1 MDIFVKCAAGIL
13 VSVVLIITLAKQGKD
28 ISLLL
33 VIAVCC
39 MVLGA
44 AVTFLQPVV
53 DFIKHLQSIGQLD
66 PEMTTILLKAV
77 GIGLLAEI
85 TSLIC
90 ADSGN
95 ASLGKALQLLATA
108 TILWLSLPLLNELIE
123 LIDNIL
129 GAI

>member
-1 MDIFVKCAAGIL
+1 MDTFVKCAAGIL
-13 VSVVLIITLAKQGKD
+13 VAVVFIITLSKQEKN

-44 AVTFLQPVV
+44 AVTFLQPVL

-66 PEMTTILLKAV
+66 SEMIIILLKSV

-95 ASLGKALQLLATA
+95 ASLGKSLQLLATA

-123 LIDNIL
+123 LIDSIL

>member
-13 VSVVLIITLAKQGKD
+13 VAVVLIITLAKQGKD

-33 VIAVCC
+33 VMAVCC

-53 DFIKHLQSIGQLD
+53 DFIKQLQSIGQLD
-66 PEMTTILLKAV
+66 SEMITILLKAV

>member
-1 MDIFVKCAAGIL
+1 MDVFLKATAGIL
-13 VSVVLIITLAKQGKD
+13 VAVVLILCLSKQGKD

-33 VIAVCC
+33 TIAACC
-39 MVLGA
+39 MVASA
-44 AVTFLQPVV
+44 AFTYLQPVT
-53 DFIKHLQSIGQLD
+53 DFFQRLQTIGQLD
-66 PEMTTILLKAV
+66 SDALTILMKAV

-85 TSLIC
+85 TGLVC
-90 ADSGN
+90 ADAGN

-108 TILWLSLPLLNELIE
+108 VILWMSIPLLNELIE

>member
-1 MDIFVKCAAGIL
+1 MDIFVKCAAGVL
-13 VSVVLIITLAKQGKD
+13 VAAVLIITIAKQGKD
-28 ISLLL
+28 ISILL
-33 VIAVCC
+33 VMAVCC

-53 DFIKHLQSIGQLD
+53 DFIKQLQSIGQLD
-66 PEMTTILLKAV
+66 SEMITILLKAV

>member
-33 VIAVCC
+33 VMAVCC

-53 DFIKHLQSIGQLD
+53 DFIRQLESIGQLD
-66 PEMTTILLKAV
+66 PEMITILLKAV

-85 TSLIC
+85 TCLIC

>member
-1 MDIFVKCAAGIL
+1 MDIFVKCAAGVL
-13 VSVVLIITLAKQGKD
+13 VAAVLIITLAKQGKD
-28 ISLLL
+28 ISILL
-33 VIAVCC
+33 VMAVCC

-53 DFIKHLQSIGQLD
+53 DFIKQLQSIGQLD
-66 PEMTTILLKAV
+66 SEMITILLKAV

-85 TSLIC
+85 TCLIC

>member
-1 MDIFVKCAAGIL
+1 MDIFVKCAAGVL
-13 VSVVLIITLAKQGKD
+13 VTVVLIITLAKQGKD
-28 ISLLL
+28 ISILL
-33 VIAVCC
+33 VVAVCC

-53 DFIKHLQSIGQLD
+53 DFIKQLQSIGQLD
-66 PEMTTILLKAV
+66 SEMITILLKAV

>member
-13 VSVVLIITLAKQGKD
+13 IAVVLVITLSKQDKN

-33 VIAVCC
+33 IIAVCC
-39 MVLGA
+39 MVFGA
-44 AVTFLQPVV
+44 AVTFLQPVL
-53 DFIKHLQSIGQLD
+53 DFIKHLQSIGQLNS
-66 PEMTTILLKAV
+66 EMITILLKAV

-85 TSLIC
+85 TCLIC
-90 ADSGN
+90 TDSGN
-95 ASLGKALQLLATA
+95 TSLGKALQLLATA